1 MFQVIIPVAGEGS
14 LLGPAVSSALSPLVD
29 RIWVVADEP
38 QARPAVQQAVALD
51 PRVSTLNTPGD
62 KPSGPG
68 AARNLALDAA
78 TSFFEEENRGEFL
91 AFLDAD
97 DEYAPGYFEALA
109 DFLTSG
115 GRGEL
120 PLVHTRLIHV
130 DDPTGKAEERHPL
143 RFRFAGGS
151 RRVSLAL
158 EPHTVGTSVAAAIFR
173 TARVQEL
180 GLRFA
185 EGINWSEDSDFIVRF
200 LLGTGAQEVGVCAE
214 ARYLYRVN
222 QGGST
227 TQTAWHQPLK
237 YTLPFERFYLPWTAL
252 AGGRL
257 PVWLQNHLLYELS
270 MYLQVDREV
279 FSPAFAVDAEVLAR
293 CAGYIRQVLGALDE
307 EVVRDFALV
316 PLGLD
321 RRQMFLAHTRQ
332 GALRRPYLSGQ
343 VYAYA
348 QKPWQKD
355 RKYTYFYLPAQGTGE
370 LLAEDI
376 SLDGKSAQPGASK
389 WVSHTLFGV
398 EMVRER
404 ILWLP
409 EQASFTLAGQP
420 LVADPYAGSP
430 QLPSPTGT
438 QTGRGQSAAAR
449 SQSAKPPR
457 TLRQRF
463 WHLRQRLAG
472 KASPASVPAAAQAN
486 EPVWFYAD
494 RAHRAGD
501 NAEALYRYAS
511 VEVPG
516 VRHIFALSAA
526 SPDWDRLKA
535 EGFNL
540 VDAGDAQ
547 ALGKVVAEADELLL
561 SDISDVAVGPLLTSL
576 KPSQRLVFL
585 QHGVTRKQMWRWF
598 NSRRIDVLVTSLNQ
612 ETAGLL
618 ADGSSYTLSAP
629 EVWQTGMPRLDTL
642 LEKRRAEKR
651 HDRVLVAPTWDISL
665 RDRTDASDIRAW
677 VDSWTSWL
685 PYRELAKAGVEPIFF
700 IHPNMEAVLA
710 KHGLELPLAT
720 VRGAD
725 LPAEL
730 VRSLAVVTDRSSIVD
745 EGYVLGIPGLLL
757 APSGPDA
764 LGVQAGYGLPGY
776 QLIDDKEGLASAL
789 LQVLAD
795 SQQPGAFSASARL
808 EQGCCARLVER
819 LLSSR

>member
-1 MFQVIIPVAGEGS
+1 MFQVIIPVAGKGS
-14 LLGPAVSSALSPLVD
+14 LLGPAVNSALSPLVD

-38 QARPAVQQAVALD
+38 QSLPAVQQAVALD
-51 PRVSTLNTPGD
+51 PRVSTLSTPGD
-62 KPSGPG
+62 KPAGPG

-97 DEYAPGYFEALA
+97 DEYAPGYFEVLA
-109 DFLTSG
+109 DFLTSNS
-115 GRGEL
+115 RGEL

-130 DDPTGKAEERHPL
+130 DDPTGKADEWHPL

-252 AGGRL
+252 AGGQL

-307 EVVRDFALV
+307 EVIRDFALV

-321 RRQMFLAHTRQ
+321 RRQIFLAHTRQ

-355 RKYTYFYLPAQGTGE
+355 RKYTYFYLPAQGAGD

-404 ILWLP
+404 ILWFP
-409 EQASFTLAGQP
+409 DQPTFTVAGQP
-420 LVADPYAGSP
+420 LVSAPYAGAP

-438 QTGRGQSAAAR
+438 QTGREQSAAAR
-449 SQSAKPPR
+449 SQPAKPPR
-457 TLRQRF
+457 TLRQRI

-472 KASPASVPAAAQAN
+472 KASPASAPAAVQAN

-535 EGFNL
+535 DGFSL
-540 VDAGDAQ
+540 VNTDDSH
-547 ALGKVVAEADELLL
+547 ALGKAVAEANELLL
-561 SDISDVAVGPLLTSL
+561 SDISDVAVGPLLSSL
-576 KPSQRLVFL
+576 RPNQRLVFL
-585 QHGVTRKQMWRWF
+585 QHGILRHEHWRWL
-598 NSRRIDVLVTSLNQ
+598 NPRRVDLMFTTADD
-612 ETAGLL
+612 ETDFITR
-618 ADGSSYTLSAP
+618 DGSSYTFTVV
-629 EVWQTGMPRLDTL
+629 EVAQTGLP
-642 LEKRRAEKR
+642 R
-651 HDRVLVAPTWDISL
+651 HDRLLELAQAENRQDRVLIAPTWDRSL
-665 RDRTDASDIRAW
+665 LKAGAEELQAW
-677 VDSWTSWL
+677 VDRWVSPFTEETFGLLL
-685 PYRELAKAGVEPIFF
+685 PAVEPVLF
-700 IHPNMEAVLA
+700 IHPN
-710 KHGLELPLAT
+710 LEQALVTAGVQMPVT
-720 VRGAD
+720 RVFGS
-725 LPAEL
+725 EVQKVL
-730 VRSLAVVTDRSSIVD
+730 VRSVAVVTDRSSLVD
-745 EGYVLGIPGLLL
+745 EAVELGVPGVLVGSTGVVSAPRVYSPAIDERTMRIPGGNATQLQQ
-757 APSGPDA
+757 AVATAA
-764 LGVQAGYGLPGY
+764 LGGRFGCRL
-776 QLIDDKEGLASAL
+776 K
-789 LQVLAD
+789 
-795 SQQPGAFSASARL
+795 PGASKRVV
-808 EQGCCARLVER
+808 EQIRSTR
-819 LLSSR
+819 